1 MLSSRAPIVTAVKSS
16 RAEKPN
22 TTPNERASVRSA
34 GTIVACGFREL
45 SCTARTPGQSLPPFT
60 PPLFILQLTLGIAD
74 CSRGLVTLR
83 DRAIVFRMASATA
96 RPALLAV
103 AAVLVLLHGAAAVGV
118 SGSYAPRRG
127 DAAAHQTAEDRE
139 ERGLPRRGRAP
150 HYLLAQMAE
159 QVAPVLRQQQLAL
172 SKIDRAA
179 ATKAR
184 AKRGRG
190 AVEAALS
197 EGGGDGEEG
206 WLQAKDKEGLPVLV
220 IIFLVLGFVCMT
232 VGAIFALVMAVSYD
246 GDSDLRSTGP
256 VYYYIIFFVASVSAL
271 VYYSMWS
278 ETGVMHVADGDVVR
292 IVFPARYLD
301 WAVTSPLM
309 LVGLGLLGNASLPS
323 ILGMVGCDLVMIG
336 CLYTSSIYAPV
347 HKYFWFGVAVVFF
360 LVLVS
365 TSRKKHADIHICMH
379 TFIDTHID
387 IYTHT
392 YRFS

>member
-1 MLSSRAPIVTAVKSS
+1 MS
-16 RAEKPN
+16 
-22 TTPNERASVRSA
+22 
-34 GTIVACGFREL
+34 
-45 SCTARTPGQSLPPFT
+45 
-60 PPLFILQLTLGIAD
+60 
-74 CSRGLVTLR
+74 
-83 DRAIVFRMASATA
+83 
-96 RPALLAV
+96 
-103 AAVLVLLHGAAAVGV
+103 VLV
-118 SGSYAPRRG
+118 
-127 DAAAHQTAEDRE
+127 
-139 ERGLPRRGRAP
+139 
-150 HYLLAQMAE
+150 AQMAE

-190 AVEAALS
+190 VVEAALS

-246 GDSDLRSTGP
+246 GDKDLRSTGP

-360 LVLVS
+360 FVLVS
-365 TSRKKHADIHICMH
+365 TNTKKHAYIHRKHVCMCVCKCICMYVCMYVC
-379 TFIDTHID
+379 I
-387 IYTHT
+387 
-392 YRFS
+392 